1 MKLKSKILT
10 FMIMGVVFLTACNKG
25 KQTLTV
31 GIMPDLDSIPF
42 VVAKEQGYLK
52 ENIILEIYKS
62 PVDRDSA
69 FYSGHLNGTISD
81 VLAACIAKEGDFPVF
96 ITSKTNGR
104 YGLVTSQTSGITSAK
119 MMEGKEVG
127 LSLNTIIEYVT
138 DTVVAAEGGEPSL
151 VTKVSVPKIP
161 SRLELL
167 ENNQI
172 DAVAMPEPYVTAAA
186 TAGHVILNTSEALG
200 INPGVMLF
208 TAEAVETK
216 TAEIKALYEAYDKAV
231 EYIATHP
238 KETFMPQV
246 IEELGLPQTAKGV
259 QLPAYEKMVLPEE
272 QEVVRAMEWLKNKE
286 LLKNTYTYNDLVVEI
301 K

>member
-1 MKLKSKILT
+1 
-10 FMIMGVVFLTACNKG
+10 LTACTKE

-81 VLAACIAKEGDFPVF
+81 VLAACIAKEGGFPVF

-104 YGLVTSQTSGITSAK
+104 YGLVTTQASGITSAK
-119 MMEGKEVG
+119 MLEGKEVG

-138 DTVVAAEGGEPSL
+138 DTVVAAEGGDPSL

-167 ENNQI
+167 QNNQI

-186 TAGHVILNTSEALG
+186 TAGHVILNTSEALN

-216 TAEIKALYEAYDKAV
+216 AAEIKALYEAYDKAV
-231 EYIATHP
+231 EYIETHS
-238 KETFMPQV
+238 KEAFMPQV
-246 IEELGLPQTAKGV
+246 IEELGLPQTAEGV
-259 QLPAYEKMVLPEE
+259 QLPVYEKMTLPEE

-286 LLKNTYTYNDLVVEI
+286 LLKNTYTYNDLVVEM